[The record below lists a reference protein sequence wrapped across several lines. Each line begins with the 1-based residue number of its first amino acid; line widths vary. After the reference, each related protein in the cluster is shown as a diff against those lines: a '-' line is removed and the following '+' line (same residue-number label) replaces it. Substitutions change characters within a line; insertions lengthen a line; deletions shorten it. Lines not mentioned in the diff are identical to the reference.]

1 MPSNVERSVAPGGE
15 IARVLHLDEAVEEVF
30 RVMMGSDCGPA
41 EAQPLSGAGETLTA
55 VVGLAGVLSGA
66 CILTVGEPA
75 ALRMASLLTGMA
87 IEAVDD
93 TVKDAAGEACN
104 MIAGAWKGRMPEL
117 AAGCMLAVPTVV
129 SGTSYELHTQRE
141 ALRLER
147 SYRLESHIF
156 TVAILIDRA
165 QGSAAR

>member
-30 RVMMGSDCGPA
+30 RVMMGSECGPV
-41 EAQPLSGAGETLTA
+41 EVQPPSGAGETLTA

-66 CILTVGEPA
+66 CILTADEPA
-75 ALRMASLLTGMA
+75 ALRVASLLTGMEIA
-87 IEAVDD
+87 AVDD

-129 SGTSYELHTQRE
+129 SGTSYELHTQR
-141 ALRLER
+141 AGLRLER
-147 SYRLESHIF
+147 SYRFESYTF
-156 TVAILIDRA
+156 TVAILVEGA
-165 QGSAAR
+165 QGTATR